1 MDVFYECMVKRK
13 MTAFDW
19 VKIIAAGVL
28 ALAVT
33 AFIVM
38 LFLNGIT
45 LGGMFLLII
54 AFVWWGFVTLARGMS
69 VEYEYAIT
77 NTELDIDMIRGKSR
91 RKHITTINL
100 KTIGFFA
107 KKDDPRIKDKIS
119 DKIKEYYLVGDRKSN
134 NIYVTEVISKKNNER
149 IRVFIE
155 PDEELTK
162 AIENANQ
169 KAAKLFGEGAV

>member
-19 VKIIAAGVL
+19 VKIVAAGVL
-28 ALAVT
+28 ALLIT
-33 AFIVM
+33 AFVVM

-54 AFVWWGFVTLARGMS
+54 ALVWWGFVTLARGMS
-69 VEYEYAIT
+69 IEYEYAIT
-77 NTELDIDMIRGKSR
+77 NTELDIDMIRAKSR

-107 KKDDPRIKDKIS
+107 KKDDPRIKDKMA
-119 DKIKEYYLVGDRKSN
+119 DKIKEYYLVGNKNSD
-134 NIYVTEVISKKNNER
+134 NIYVTEVISKKTNER

-155 PDEELTK
+155 PDGELIK
-162 AIENANQ
+162 AIEKANP
-169 KAAKLFGEGAV
+169 KAVKLLGEGAI